1 MKISMQKALGITLL
15 STATLLIN
23 SCVDPMYDMAKGVNT
38 EISIGGDSLALP
50 IGSTD
55 TIRLGDFLSS
65 DDMDF
70 LKTMEDGGYGMTISD
85 SLSIEDI
92 LKDLDVD
99 KLKFDD
105 QIFSQATSVSFGDI
119 DISDFKIPAINKS
132 ENLDMNIPTVQIGD
146 IVPKVS
152 LDKNISINFD
162 QYKLSQDMLSVDSI
176 IRRTGKDN
184 LIASI
189 IDHFPDNNP
198 TPVTIPTTIIPVLD
212 NNNDTLS
219 VNINY
224 GIDVPDG
231 ITKIHQIDVF
241 NAQLVISIKLKNVDG
256 AMSSSKTT
264 FTPKITIDPTDLFL
278 FSPFSPLLS
287 NGEIKFDGETEPKH
301 ILSIS
306 NGYEVKDSIPISALH
321 NLPIAQN
328 NIINILKAVKVKGE
342 ISASGEVLAN
352 KIAAAKAIGLDIT
365 VEIKKMTIDNMDFDI
380 PNFTEQMKGSS
391 PFNIENNNIPAQIN
405 TINTVYIGKDEANP
419 LDTNLVINIKPANL
433 PVMRDPNYKL
443 ENFSIT
449 FPSNFVFSNFA
460 GRTYSVP
467 NQNFNPDEGLTI
479 KFDLTQID
487 LSQVPIIEDIVDN
500 KRKLNWS
507 DSISYNGQISINGRM
522 DSKRIL
528 ESSNPGIRLKS
539 ESAIKLNSASV
550 ITNEIKET
558 IQSTNIEF
566 PFNIDIADQVDS
578 LGVIKVKDG
587 CKVRIDITTP
597 NLPLALKGNNITL
610 QFSNMY
616 AFKPNANLNSSNAY
630 IINGNIPPVIEL
642 ELDSLRINKKLNNGI
657 LSFNDV
663 FSISGGVMLESGNVS
678 STAIEAM
685 ANEKLSFTAS
695 VSEMQIESTSIQLKT
710 LEAEFK
716 DSTILDMQINDIPTE
731 IVALDSIVLKDGAGI
746 DLSIAISNMPNLG
759 ENPLNA
765 NLKIKFPDLLQFTS
779 GGLVNSNNELIID
792 EPFVDSNVNG
802 EISKI
807 IPLKSLGLK
816 GLKFDGSDL
825 NGKLIIDDQVN
836 FDVSVSV
843 VDPTINSEEL
853 NGEDIKVNVNVTLKG
868 LEFKSVYGRF
878 NVDFG
883 DQMNI
888 PNLALDDLPDFMRG
902 DDVVLDI
909 ENPVLA
915 LRTESNIG
923 IPVNTLLSLTK
934 FKNGTALTDDKID
947 IVFSL
952 PKANS
957 PSETVKKFNWYASSE
972 AGMPAEYQFYDTHI
986 EKLFNPIPDS
996 VKIDLKPTIDAGYQ
1010 HFIDLAANYKLKV
1023 KYDITIPFTFGKDL
1037 SIVLR
1042 DTINE
1047 IDLGL
1052 GEINL
1057 NSGGL
1062 EISAK
1067 IFNSIP
1073 LNLELELLM
1082 VDSNFNILAAPEA
1095 QTILAGAPN
1104 GTAVES
1110 NLKIRLADNL
1120 ESLKSLNKV
1129 VMVFRATS
1137 DSSVAGTPI
1146 KPDNF
1151 IKAELKARVLGGI
1164 KVTL

>member
-1 MKISMQKALGITLL
+1 MKISMQTALGITLL
-15 STATLLIN
+15 SIATLLIH

-65 DDMDF
+65 DDMEF

-119 DISDFKIPAINKS
+119 DISDFKIPGINKS
-132 ENLDMNIPTVQIGD
+132 ENLNMNIPDVNIGN
-146 IVPKVS
+146 ITPAVS
-152 LDKNISINFD
+152 MDKNFGVNFSK
-162 QYKLSQDMLSVDSI
+162 YKLDDTKLSVPDI
-176 IRRTGKDN
+176 NETTKNEN
-184 LIASI
+184 LLSGLLGNNSG
-189 IDHFPDNNP
+189 NNP
-198 TPVTIPTTIIPVLD
+198 VPIPFGPTTIDIG
-212 NNNDTLS
+212 NLS
-219 VNINY
+219 VTVNY
-224 GIDVPDG
+224 SIDVPDG
-231 ITKIHQIDVF
+231 ITSIYQIDLDQIVGAKMEIELELGDAANALEGVF
-241 NAQLVISIKLKNVDG
+241 TPNISIDPSNVFKF
-256 AMSSSKTT
+256 SS
-264 FTPKITIDPTDLFL
+264 
-278 FSPFSPLLS
+278 SPLLTGKRLS
-287 NGEIKFDGETEPKH
+287 KSENGSQIIEIKGNDYQLRNDNQFKTVKTEY
-301 ILSIS
+301 I
-306 NGYEVKDSIPISALH
+306 EAFH
-321 NLPIAQN
+321 NLDPAN
-328 NIINILKAVKVKGE
+328 NNLIQINKLINISGGFDADGNVKTNQLENAKQIDLVINVRIKDVK
-342 ISASGEVLAN
+342 
-352 KIAAAKAIGLDIT
+352 
-365 VEIKKMTIDNMDFDI
+365 IKNMDFDI
-380 PNFTEQMKGSS
+380 PTFTTTLDGGSTFEINNTLPEQIST
-391 PFNIENNNIPAQIN
+391 IN
-405 TINTVYIGKDEANP
+405 TIYFEKDINSP
-419 LDTNLVINIKPANL
+419 LDTNLVINIKPTGL
-433 PVMRDPNYKL
+433 PKMKESEYKIDFL
-443 ENFSIT
+443 NIT
-449 FPSNFVFSNFA
+449 FPNDFKLSGKGLAGKTFTATNVTLDTINGFFVKLSL
-460 GRTYSVP
+460 
-467 NQNFNPDEGLTI
+467 DE
-479 KFDLTQID
+479 ID
-487 LSQVPIIEDIVDN
+487 LSSTQINNNE
-500 KRKLNWS
+500 LTWS
-507 DSISYNGQISINGRM
+507 GNISYNGQISINGRM
-522 DSKRIL
+522 NSEEIA
-528 ESSNPGIRLKS
+528 SASPQVSLKT
-539 ESAIKLNSASV
+539 ESAIKLKSADV
-550 ITNEIKET
+550 TTKDINET

-566 PFNIDIADQVDS
+566 PFDINIADQVDS

-616 AFKPNANLNSSNAY
+616 AFKPNANLNRSNAY
-630 IINGNIPPVIEL
+630 IINGNIPPYIEL
-642 ELDSLRINKKLNNGI
+642 ELDSLRIKRKLNNGV

-685 ANEKLSFTAS
+685 ANTKLSFTAS

-716 DSTILDMQINDIPTE
+716 DSTVLNMQINDIPAE
-731 IVALDSIVLKDGAGI
+731 IVRLDSILLKDGAGI
-746 DLSIAISNMPNLG
+746 DLGIIINNMPDLG

-765 NLKIKFPDLLQFTS
+765 KMKIKFPDLLQFTS

-807 IPLKSLGLK
+807 IPLKSLGLR
-816 GLKFDGSDL
+816 GLKFDSSEL
-825 NGKLIIDDQVN
+825 NGKLTIDDQVN

-843 VDPTINSEEL
+843 VNPTINSEEL
-853 NGEDIKVNVNVTLKG
+853 NGEEIKVNVNVTLKG

-909 ENPVLA
+909 SNPVLA

-934 FKNGTALTDDKID
+934 FKNGTAQTEDKID
-947 IVFSL
+947 LSFTL
-952 PKANS
+952 PKASS
-957 PSETVKKFNWYASSE
+957 PAETVKTANWYAPSN
-972 AGMPAEYQFYDTHI
+972 AGMPAGYTFVQTNI
-986 EKLFNPIPDS
+986 QNLFKPIPDS

-1023 KYDITIPFTFGKDL
+1023 KYDITIPFTFGRDL

-1042 DTINE
+1042 DTINDVNL
-1047 IDLGL
+1047 DLGDL
-1052 GEINL
+1052 NL
-1057 NSGGL
+1057 KTGGL
-1062 EISAK
+1062 ELTAK

-1082 VDSNFNILAAPEA
+1082 VDSNFNILAAPES

-1110 NLKIRLADNL
+1110 NIKIRLADNL

-1137 DSSVAGTPI
+1137 DESVAGTPI
-1146 KPDNF
+1146 KPSNF

>member
-1 MKISMQKALGITLL
+1 MKISMQTALGITLL
-15 STATLLIN
+15 SIATLLIH

-65 DDMDF
+65 DDMEF

-119 DISDFKIPAINKS
+119 DISDFKIPGINKS
-132 ENLDMNIPTVQIGD
+132 ENLNMNIPNVQIGD
-146 IVPKVS
+146 ITPTVS
-152 LDKNISINFD
+152 MNQNFSINFSNYALD
-162 QYKLSQDMLSVDSI
+162 DTKLAVDDINENTKSENLLSGLLNNNS
-176 IRRTGKDN
+176 G
-184 LIASI
+184 
-189 IDHFPDNNP
+189 NNP
-198 TPVTIPTTIIPVLD
+198 VPIPFGPTTIDIG
-212 NNNDTLS
+212 NLS
-219 VNINY
+219 VTVNY
-224 GIDVPDG
+224 SIDVPDG
-231 ITKIHQIDVF
+231 ITSIYQIDLDQIVGAKMEIELELGDAANALEGVF
-241 NAQLVISIKLKNVDG
+241 TPNISIDPSNVFKF
-256 AMSSSKTT
+256 SS
-264 FTPKITIDPTDLFL
+264 
-278 FSPFSPLLS
+278 SPLLTGKRLS
-287 NGEIKFDGETEPKH
+287 KSENGSQIIEIKGNDYQLRNDNQFKTVKTEY
-301 ILSIS
+301 I
-306 NGYEVKDSIPISALH
+306 EAFH
-321 NLPIAQN
+321 NLDPASN
-328 NIINILKAVKVKGE
+328 NLIQINKLINISGGFDADGNVKTNQLENAKQIDLVINVRIKDVK
-342 ISASGEVLAN
+342 
-352 KIAAAKAIGLDIT
+352 
-365 VEIKKMTIDNMDFDI
+365 IKSMDFDI
-380 PNFTEQMKGSS
+380 PTFTTNLNGSS
-391 PFNIENNNIPAQIN
+391 TFDINNNDIPEQIK
-405 TINTVYIGKDEANP
+405 TINTVYFGKTNGSS
-419 LDTNLVINIKPANL
+419 LNTNLVINIKPSNL
-433 PVMRDPNYKL
+433 PAMKTSNYNIDNL
-443 ENFSIT
+443 DIT
-449 FPSNFVFSNFA
+449 FPSNFTFSSMA
-460 GRTYSVP
+460 GKTYTASNVTLDP
-467 NQNFNPDEGLTI
+467 VNGFTAEINLSE
-479 KFDLTQID
+479 ID
-487 LSQVPIIEDIVDN
+487 LSQVAITN
-500 KRKLNWS
+500 KTLSWTGN
-507 DSISYNGQISINGRM
+507 ISYNGQISINGRM
-522 DSKRIL
+522 DSKNINT
-528 ESSNPGIRLKS
+528 SSNPVVNLKS
-539 ESAIKLNSASV
+539 ESAIKLNSAMV
-550 ITNEIKET
+550 TTNDINET

-566 PFNIDIADQVDS
+566 PFDINIADQVDS

-630 IINGNIPPVIEL
+630 IINGNIPPYIEL
-642 ELDSLRINKKLNNGI
+642 ELDSLRIKRKLNNGV

-685 ANEKLSFTAS
+685 ANTKLSFTAS

-716 DSTILDMQINDIPTE
+716 DSTVLNMQINDIPAE
-731 IVALDSIVLKDGAGI
+731 IVRLDSILLKDGAGI
-746 DLSIAISNMPNLG
+746 DLGIIINNMPDLG

-765 NLKIKFPDLLQFTS
+765 KMKIKFPDLLQFTS

-807 IPLKSLGLK
+807 IPLKSLGLR
-816 GLKFDGSDL
+816 GLKFDGSEL
-825 NGKLIIDDQVN
+825 NGKLTIDDQVN

-843 VDPTINSEEL
+843 VNPTINSEEL
-853 NGEDIKVNVNVTLKG
+853 NGEEIKVNVNVTLKG

-909 ENPVLA
+909 SNPVLA

-934 FKNGTALTDDKID
+934 FKNGTAQTDDKID
-947 IVFSL
+947 ISFSL

-957 PSETVKKFNWYASSE
+957 PSETIKKFNWYAPSD
-972 AGMPAEYQFYDTHI
+972 AGMPAEYQFYQTHI

-1023 KYDITIPFTFGKDL
+1023 KYDITIPFTFGENL

-1052 GEINL
+1052 GEMNL

-1095 QTILAGAPN
+1095 QTILAGAKN

-1110 NLKIRLADNL
+1110 NIKIRLADNL
-1120 ESLKSLNKV
+1120 ESLKALNKI